1 MPIHPSC
8 DRSAGMKPHI
18 AIISPALAK
27 ANNGNWQTASRW
39 ARFLAGRYR
48 LTIDT
53 TWNDTHDSAGPD
65 AMIAL
70 HARRSARAV
79 IEFRAAYPL
88 RPIVLV
94 MTGTDIYRDIHTDVE
109 AQRAMRLATTL
120 IVLQAG
126 ALDELPLAL
135 RGKAHVIHQSAPT
148 LRPAPRARPRFFDV
162 IQIGHLRAEKDPMTF
177 LQAARLVQSPR
188 VRMLH
193 VGGILEDAF
202 HDAVKETLDLAP
214 GYRWHGNLPHARTR
228 QLLKRCALLAITST
242 MEGGANVI
250 IEAVTSGVP
259 VLASGISGNRGM
271 LGDDYDGYFPLGDA
285 AALARLIDRAEADQD
300 FLELLRKQCTERA
313 RLFTPAG
320 EQAALRDLMD
330 NLTTQTEV
338 RACA

>member
-1 MPIHPSC
+1 MPTHPSS
-8 DRSAGMKPHI
+8 DTSAGMKPHI

-53 TWNDTHDSAGPD
+53 TWNNTHDGAGPD

-70 HARRSARAV
+70 HARRSAHAV
-79 IEFRAAYPL
+79 VEFRAAHPL

-94 MTGTDIYRDIHTDVE
+94 MTGTDIYRDIHTDLE

-120 IVLQAG
+120 VVLQAA
-126 ALDELPLAL
+126 ALDELPAAL
-135 RGKAHVIHQSAPT
+135 RGKTRVIHQSAPT
-148 LRPAPRARPRFFDV
+148 LQPAHRARPRFFDV

-188 VRMLH
+188 IRMLH
-193 VGGILEDAF
+193 VGGMLDDTF
-202 HDAVKETLDLAP
+202 DGAVRDTGNLAP

-271 LGDDYDGYFPLGDA
+271 LGNDYAGYFPLGDA
-285 AALARLIDRAEADQD
+285 AALAALIDRAETDPD
-300 FLELLRKQCTERA
+300 FFALLRKQCAERA
-313 RLFTPAG
+313 GLFTPAC

-330 NLTTQTEV
+330 NLTAQAES